1 MAQRLRALCALAENI
16 GLVGFQY
23 PHGGLKTSVTV
34 VPGNP
39 ILASVLCGLHGHMP
53 STDMHAHKT
62 FIYIKY
68 TKYIF

>member
-1 MAQRLRALCALAENI
+1 MAQRLRALRALAENI

-39 ILASVLCGLHGHMP
+39 ILASVSSVGSVDTCSLQIR
-53 STDMHAHKT
+53 MHTKHS
-62 FIYIKY
+62 Y
-68 TKYIF
+68 T